1 MSEKL
6 KKQISKM
13 SFESAISRLEEIVE
27 TLSSQRINLDS
38 MISLHEEGVLL
49 KEFCE
54 QKLAD
59 AKLKIE
65 TVSKTKLSK
74 SQ

>member
-1 MSEKL
+1 
-6 KKQISKM
+6 M